1 MFQKLSQA
9 VEELFTEGQQSLLQ
23 TSEAPIHTLFLKHT
37 MPENELHLLNDK
49 YECLAKI
56 VYESRQLNGM
66 HKVIKEAVRR
76 LKEKGFFY
84 QDCFKVPFTIS
95 MIGEEDEVK
104 STFLQ
109 WNNEIINL
117 SAPLMPNLSKELNEF
132 LCSLDLDS

>member
-1 MFQKLSQA
+1 MFQKLSQS
-9 VEELFTEGQQSLLQ
+9 VEELFIEGRQSLLQ
-23 TSEAPIHTLFLKHT
+23 TSEASTHTLFLRHVL
-37 MPENELHLLNDK
+37 PENELHLLNDK

-56 VYESRQLNGM
+56 VYESRQFNGM
-66 HKVIKEAVRR
+66 HKVIKDAVRR
-76 LKEKGFFY
+76 LKEKGFFS
-84 QDCFKVPFTIS
+84 QDCFKVPFIVS

-132 LCSLDLDS
+132 LRFLDLDS